1 MFYYP
6 FQEVVAFLVVHN
18 QLLLIMPMVMA
29 FFVEEHYISRVSIV
43 SNTAGMFVAVAPR
56 WGETRSWLMF
66 MGFPI
71 FHIYLLV
78 GLVFA
83 VIAFLGYT
91 TDQSQPSEFYW
102 VCWAFFNSAISGFV
116 CFIMAMNYPTG

>member
-6 FQEVVAFLVVHN
+6 FQEVVAFLVVHY

-29 FFVEEHYISRVSIV
+29 LLVEQHYISRVSIV
-43 SNTAGMFVAVAPR
+43 SNTAGMFVAVAPH
-56 WGETRSWLMF
+56 WSQTRSWLVLSVY
-66 MGFPI
+66 PI
-71 FHIYLLV
+71 FHVYLLV
-78 GLVFA
+78 GLIFA

-102 VCWAFFNSAISGFV
+102 VCWVFFNSFISGFV
-116 CFIMAMNYPTG
+116 CFVMAMDFPSG

>member
-6 FQEVVAFLVVHN
+6 FQEVVAFLVVHY

-43 SNTAGMFVAVAPR
+43 SNTAGMFVAVAPH
-56 WGETRSWLMF
+56 WSETRSWLMF
-66 MGFPI
+66 SGFPI

-78 GLVFA
+78 GLIFA
-83 VIAFLGYT
+83 VVAFLGYT
-91 TDQSQPSEFYW
+91 TGESQPSEFYW
-102 VCWAFFNSAISGFV
+102 VCWVFFNSVFSGLV
-116 CFIMAMNYPTG
+116 CFIFEMG